1 MELGITGG
9 DASKV
14 GYYVGLIVREL
25 SNSTTYISDP
35 LDLQESLFFITEA
48 ACVMHWGRL
57 SDNIGRKPVVIT
69 GLLGLTLSMLSFGTS
84 KSFVGIVVSRAL
96 AGALNANTG
105 VLKTIIA
112 EITDET
118 NVAKA
123 YSYMPIVWFV
133 GVTFA

>member
-1 MELGITGG
+1 
-9 DASKV
+9 
-14 GYYVGLIVREL
+14 
-25 SNSTTYISDP
+25 
-35 LDLQESLFFITEA
+35 
-48 ACVMHWGRL
+48 MHWGRL
-57 SDNIGRKPVVIT
+57 SDTIGRKPVVIT

-84 KSFVGIVVSRAL
+84 KSFTGIIVSRAL

-123 YSYMPIVWFV
+123 YSFMPIIWFV

>member
-1 MELGITGG
+1 
-9 DASKV
+9 
-14 GYYVGLIVREL
+14 
-25 SNSTTYISDP
+25 
-35 LDLQESLFFITEA
+35 
-48 ACVMHWGRL
+48 MHWGRL
-57 SDNIGRKPVVIT
+57 SDSIGRKPVVIT
-69 GLLGLTLSMLSFGTS
+69 GLLGLTLSMLSFGIS
-84 KSFVGIVVSRAL
+84 KSFIGIIVSRAL

-112 EITDET
+112 EITNET

>member
-1 MELGITGG
+1 
-9 DASKV
+9 
-14 GYYVGLIVREL
+14 
-25 SNSTTYISDP
+25 
-35 LDLQESLFFITEA
+35 
-48 ACVMHWGRL
+48 MHWGRL
-57 SDNIGRKPVVIT
+57 SDTIGRKPVIVT
-69 GLLGLTLSMLSFGTS
+69 GLLGLTLSMLSFGIS
-84 KSFVGIVVSRAL
+84 KSFIGIIVSRAL

-118 NVAKA
+118 NVARA

>member
-1 MELGITGG
+1 
-9 DASKV
+9 
-14 GYYVGLIVREL
+14 
-25 SNSTTYISDP
+25 
-35 LDLQESLFFITEA
+35 
-48 ACVMHWGRL
+48 MHWGRL
-57 SDNIGRKPVVIT
+57 SDTIGRKPVIIT
-69 GLLGLTLSMLSFGTS
+69 GLVGLTLSMLSFGIS
-84 KSFVGIVVSRAL
+84 KSFLGIVVSRAL

-118 NVAKA
+118 NVARA

>member
-1 MELGITGG
+1 
-9 DASKV
+9 
-14 GYYVGLIVREL
+14 
-25 SNSTTYISDP
+25 
-35 LDLQESLFFITEA
+35 
-48 ACVMHWGRL
+48 MHWGRL
-57 SDNIGRKPVVIT
+57 SDTIGRKPVIIT
-69 GLLGLTLSMLSFGTS
+69 GLVGLTLSMLSFGIS

-112 EITDET
+112 EITNET

>member
-1 MELGITGG
+1 
-9 DASKV
+9 
-14 GYYVGLIVREL
+14 
-25 SNSTTYISDP
+25 
-35 LDLQESLFFITEA
+35 
-48 ACVMHWGRL
+48 MHWGRL

-84 KSFVGIVVSRAL
+84 KSFIGIVVSRAL

>member
-1 MELGITGG
+1 
-9 DASKV
+9 
-14 GYYVGLIVREL
+14 
-25 SNSTTYISDP
+25 
-35 LDLQESLFFITEA
+35 
-48 ACVMHWGRL
+48 MHWGRL
-57 SDNIGRKPVVIT
+57 SDTIGRKPVIIT
-69 GLLGLTLSMLSFGTS
+69 GLVGLTLSMLSFGIS

-118 NVAKA
+118 NVAQA
-123 YSYMPIVWFV
+123 CSYMPIVWFV

>member
-1 MELGITGG
+1 
-9 DASKV
+9 
-14 GYYVGLIVREL
+14 
-25 SNSTTYISDP
+25 
-35 LDLQESLFFITEA
+35 
-48 ACVMHWGRL
+48 MHWGRL
-57 SDNIGRKPVVIT
+57 SDTIGRKPVIIT
-69 GLLGLTLSMLSFGTS
+69 GLVGLTLSMLSFGIS
-84 KSFVGIVVSRAL
+84 ESFLGIVVSRAL

-118 NVAKA
+118 NVARA

>member
-1 MELGITGG
+1 
-9 DASKV
+9 
-14 GYYVGLIVREL
+14 
-25 SNSTTYISDP
+25 
-35 LDLQESLFFITEA
+35 
-48 ACVMHWGRL
+48 MHWGRL
-57 SDNIGRKPVVIT
+57 SDTIGRKPVIIT
-69 GLLGLTLSMLSFGTS
+69 GLVGLTLSMLSFGIS

-112 EITDET
+112 EITDEA

>member
-1 MELGITGG
+1 
-9 DASKV
+9 
-14 GYYVGLIVREL
+14 
-25 SNSTTYISDP
+25 
-35 LDLQESLFFITEA
+35 
-48 ACVMHWGRL
+48 MHWGRL
-57 SDNIGRKPVVIT
+57 SDTIGRKPVIIT
-69 GLLGLTLSMLSFGTS
+69 GLVGLTLSMLSFGIS